1 MDKDLKNCV
10 TILVNSCDAY
20 SDLWYPFFALFKKYW
35 GAEGAEIV
43 LNTESKEFQFDG
55 LNIKTIHPKSKNAP
69 YGRRMIEVLK
79 QINSEYIILFLDDFF
94 LRSKVKGDVI
104 ERIIDWMDRDKSIAC
119 FYNDCLDTYAEWE
132 KDKYLG
138 FKRIPWGASYTL
150 NMQVGVW
157 RRKKLIKYWRD
168 NISPWEWEEYCNVLS
183 FNKKSDK
190 FYALT
195 SFDNSF
201 CDYGHN
207 EYMSM
212 FGVYSGKWILE
223 DVEPLFKKEGIE
235 IDFKKLGIY
244 DANKEYNRFS
254 NFEDNNYLI
263 KKRLGLSY
271 WFDYRLFCIRK
282 YGFKKIRSTSKRKF
296 FQYIDCLQKEAI
308 KDFIKKNPNVEI
320 NKDSYDLKE
329 ENY

>member
-1 MDKDLKNCV
+1 MVKSLKEKVSVFVC
-10 TILVNSCDAY
+10 SCDKY
-20 SDLWYPFFALFKKYW
+20 EDLWYPFFKLFKKYW
-35 GAEGAEIV
+35 TMPYLDV
-43 LNTESKEFQFDG
+43 YLNTESKNYQFEG
-55 LNIKTIHPKSKNAP
+55 LNIKMVHPKFKDSP
-69 YGRRMIEVLK
+69 YGKRMIETLRKVK
-79 QINSEYIILFLDDFF
+79 TEYIILFLDDFF
-94 LRSKVKGDVI
+94 LRKEVDDNTIKD
-104 ERIIDWMDRDKSIAC
+104 IITYMDSDRKTVC
-119 FYNDCLDTYAEWE
+119 FYNDCLDTYAQWE
-132 KDKYLG
+132 EEKHPG
-138 FKRIPWGASYTL
+138 FKRIPYGASYTL

-157 RRKKLIKYWRD
+157 RREKLIKYWKE
-168 NISPWEWEEYCNVLS
+168 NVSPWEWEEYCNVLS

-190 FYALT
+190 FYSLT

-212 FGVYSGKWILE
+212 FGVYSGKWILD
-223 DVEPLFKKEGIE
+223 DVEPLFKKEGIA

-244 DANKEYNRFS
+244 DANKEYNRVS